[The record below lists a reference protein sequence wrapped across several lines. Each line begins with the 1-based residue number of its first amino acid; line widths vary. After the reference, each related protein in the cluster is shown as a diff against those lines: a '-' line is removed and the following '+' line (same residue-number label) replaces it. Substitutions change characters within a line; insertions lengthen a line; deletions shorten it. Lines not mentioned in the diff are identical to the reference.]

1 MNSITAST
9 PHTIFQTEYDCKKG
23 CYRLEK
29 LQFSYASYILL
40 SLFNNHNNERSA
52 LGSLHLKP
60 ARYQQRLQTINYN
73 SN

>member
-1 MNSITAST
+1 MTA
-9 PHTIFQTEYDCKKG
+9 KKDVIAW
-23 CYRLEK
+23 RN
-29 LQFSYASYILL
+29 FSFPIYASYILL